1 MRFTNWLKLPSK
13 GRLRRKSVLRTAVQA
28 GDGTRHESPSFTFVS
43 VVTRL
48 FRVLAHHTNQV
59 GKIAALMIVLLSGSL
74 HGERLYS
81 YVDDSGATV
90 LTNLGSDRA
99 GRGAS
104 RSATSAES
112 DDNYSALIRQYGT
125 QYGVDTDLISAIIK
139 VESGFD
145 SRAVSTKDCKGLM
158 QLHPDTAKRF
168 GVSDV
173 FDPAE
178 NIEGGVKYLTFLMDS
193 FDRRLDLVLA
203 AYNAGENAVRR
214 YQGIP
219 PYPETIHY
227 VDKVKTA
234 FGKDLEPLRPE
245 RRIQRV
251 VRIVDESGAIVLTN
265 APVQEVETAQAALL
279 TR

>member
-1 MRFTNWLKLPSK
+1 
-13 GRLRRKSVLRTAVQA
+13 
-28 GDGTRHESPSFTFVS
+28 
-43 VVTRL
+43 
-48 FRVLAHHTNQV
+48 V
-59 GKIAALMIVLLSGSL
+59 GKVAALMMILLSSSL

-81 YVDDSGATV
+81 YVDDSGSTV
-90 LTNLGSDRA
+90 LTNLGSDR
-99 GRGAS
+99 GSRGTPLP
-104 RSATSAES
+104 ATTAEP
-112 DDNYSALIRQYGT
+112 DGNYSALIRQYGT

-168 GVSDV
+168 GVNDV

-193 FDRRLDLVLA
+193 FDRKLDLVLA

-219 PYPETIHY
+219 PYRETIEY

-234 FGKDLEPLRPE
+234 FGKDLESLKPE
-245 RRIQRV
+245 RRVQRV

-265 APVQEVETAQAALL
+265 APVQEVGAGQTALL